1 MRRRL
6 YFVLPDLGSAIQT
19 ANDLLLARIE
29 DRHMHFLGRRG
40 MSLGEL
46 HEASIL
52 QKSDFRHSLFLG
64 MLLGTIGGLIVGV
77 FLKAVVVSIGAFDFD
92 VGAVI
97 IATLA
102 GALFGGWASTLIGIS
117 TPNHTLKPFDADIE
131 AGRILLMV
139 DVAPGRIDEVK
150 ALVAKRHP
158 EVTDRGVEPL
168 MPAFP

>member
-19 ANDLLLARIE
+19 ANDLLLARVE

-46 HEASIL
+46 HEASFL
-52 QKSDFRHSLFLG
+52 QKSDFRHALFLG
-64 MLLGTIGGLIVGV
+64 SVLGAIGGLLLAV
-77 FLKAVVVSIGAFDFD
+77 FLKVALGSVGGFEFD
-92 VGAVI
+92 VGTVLA
-97 IATLA
+97 ATLV
-102 GALFGGWASTLIGIS
+102 GAAFGGWAATLIGIS
-117 TPNHTLKPFDADIE
+117 TPNHRLKPFEQDLA

-139 DVAPGRIDEVK
+139 DVPVGRAEEIK
-150 ALVAKRHP
+150 ALVARRRP
-158 EVTDRGVEPL
+158 EVADRGVEPL

>member
-6 YFVLPDLGSAIQT
+6 YLVLPDLGSAIQT
-19 ANDLLLARIE
+19 ANDLLLARVD

-52 QKSDFRHSLFLG
+52 QKSDFRHALFIG
-64 MLLGTIGGLIVGV
+64 TLLGTIGGLAVGV
-77 FLKAVVVSIGAFDFD
+77 FLKLVLVSVGSFEFD
-92 VGAVI
+92 VGTVI

-102 GALFGGWASTLIGIS
+102 GALFGGWASTLVGIS
-117 TPNHTLKPFDADIE
+117 TPNHRLKPFEADIE

-139 DVAPGRIDEVK
+139 DVPSARIDEVK

>member
-46 HEASIL
+46 HEANFM

-64 MLLGTIGGLIVGV
+64 TVLGAVGGLVVGV
-77 FLKAVVVSIGAFDFD
+77 VLKMTHVGDIGWL
-92 VGAVI
+92 I
-97 IATLA
+97 IATLI
-102 GALFGGWASTLIGIS
+102 GALFGGWTSTLIGIS
-117 TPNHTLKPFDADIE
+117 TPNHKLKPFEADIE

-139 DVAPGRIDEVK
+139 DVPPGHIDEIK

>member
-19 ANDLLLARIE
+19 ANDLLLSRVE

-46 HEASIL
+46 HEAGFM

-64 MLLGTIGGLIVGV
+64 TVLGAVGGLVVGV
-77 FLKAVVVSIGAFDFD
+77 ILKLTGIGDI
-92 VGAVI
+92 GWLI
-97 IATLA
+97 IATLI
-102 GALFGGWASTLIGIS
+102 GGLFGGWTSTLIGIS
-117 TPNHTLKPFDADIE
+117 TPNHTLKPFAADIE

-139 DVAPGRIDEVK
+139 DVPPSRIDEVK

-158 EVTDRGVEPL
+158 EVADRGVEPL

>member
-46 HEASIL
+46 HEANFM

-64 MLLGTIGGLIVGV
+64 TVLGAVGGLAVGV
-77 FLKAVVVSIGAFDFD
+77 VLKMTGVGDIGWL
-92 VGAVI
+92 I
-97 IATLA
+97 IATLI
-102 GALFGGWASTLIGIS
+102 GALFGGWSSTLIGIS
-117 TPNHTLKPFDADIE
+117 APNQKLKPFEADIE

-139 DVAPGRIDEVK
+139 DVPPGRIDEVK
-150 ALVAKRHP
+150 ALVAQRHP

-168 MPAFP
+168 IPAFP

>member
-19 ANDLLLARIE
+19 ANDLLLARVE

-46 HEASIL
+46 HEASFM

-64 MLLGTIGGLIVGV
+64 TVLGAVGGLAVGV
-77 FLKAVVVSIGAFDFD
+77 VLKLTGVGDIGWLL
-92 VGAVI
+92 
-97 IATLA
+97 IATLIA
-102 GALFGGWASTLIGIS
+102 ALFGGWTSTLIGIS
-117 TPNHTLKPFDADIE
+117 TPNHRLKPFAADIE
-131 AGRILLMV
+131 TGHILLMV
-139 DVAPGRIDEVK
+139 DVPPGRIDEVK
-150 ALVAKRHP
+150 ALVARRHP

>member
-19 ANDLLLARIE
+19 ANDLLLARVE

-46 HEASIL
+46 HEATFM

-64 MLLGTIGGLIVGV
+64 TVLGAVGGLAVGV
-77 FLKAVVVSIGAFDFD
+77 ALKLASVGDIGLL
-92 VGAVI
+92 I

-102 GALFGGWASTLIGIS
+102 GALFGGWTSTLIGIS
-117 TPNHTLKPFDADIE
+117 TPNHKLKAFDADIE
-131 AGRILLMV
+131 AGHILLMI
-139 DVAPGRIDEVK
+139 DVPPGRVEEVK

>member
-6 YFVLPDLGSAIQT
+6 YFVLPDLASAIQT

-40 MSLGEL
+40 MSLGGL
-46 HEASIL
+46 HEATFL
-52 QKSDFRHSLFLG
+52 QKSDFRHALFLG
-64 MLLGTIGGLIVGV
+64 TVLGLIGGLVVGV
-77 FLKAVVVSIGAFDFD
+77 FLKIVLVSVGDFAFD
-92 VGAVI
+92 VGTVI
-97 IATLA
+97 IAALA
-102 GALFGGWASTLIGIS
+102 GALFSGWASTLIGVS
-117 TPNHTLKPFDADIE
+117 TPNHKLKPFAADID

-139 DVAPGRIDEVK
+139 DVPPGRIDEVK

>member
-46 HEASIL
+46 HEATFL
-52 QKSDFRHSLFLG
+52 QKSDFRHALFLG
-64 MLLGTIGGLIVGV
+64 TVLGLIGGVIVGV
-77 FLKAVVVSIGAFDFD
+77 FLKLVLVSVGDFTFD
-92 VGAVI
+92 VGTVI
-97 IATLA
+97 IAALA
-102 GALFGGWASTLIGIS
+102 GALFGGWASTLIGVS
-117 TPNHTLKPFDADIE
+117 TPNHKLKPFEADIN

-139 DVAPGRIDEVK
+139 DVSAGHVDEVK

>member
-6 YFVLPDLGSAIQT
+6 YFILPDLASAIQT

-46 HEASIL
+46 HEANFL
-52 QKSDFRHSLFLG
+52 QKSDFRHSLFIGALI
-64 MLLGTIGGLIVGV
+64 GTIGGLLAGV
-77 FLKAVVVSIGAFDFD
+77 FLKLALGTIGSFVFD
-92 VGAVI
+92 VGTVI

-102 GALFGGWASTLIGIS
+102 GALFGGWASTLVGIS
-117 TPNHTLKPFDADIE
+117 APNHKLKPFEADMN

-139 DVAPGRIDEVK
+139 DVPPSRIDEVK
-150 ALVAKRHP
+150 ALVARRHP
-158 EVTDRGVEPL
+158 EVSDRGVEPL

>member
-19 ANDLLLARIE
+19 ANDLLLARVE

-46 HEASIL
+46 HEASFM
-52 QKSDFRHSLFLG
+52 QKSDFRHALFLG
-64 MLLGTIGGLIVGV
+64 TVLGLVGGFAVGVVLKLTDIGDIGWLIV
-77 FLKAVVVSIGAFDFD
+77 AT
-92 VGAVI
+92 VI
-97 IATLA
+97 
-102 GALFGGWASTLIGIS
+102 GALFGGWSATLIGIS
-117 TPNHTLKPFDADIE
+117 APNHKLRPFETDID

-139 DVAPGRIDEVK
+139 DVPPARIEEVK